1 MYALLLRLRSHDGV
15 VMPREVRYVYGLVST
30 VASCLRI
37 LHLLPD
43 RQLALIYLT
52 VVVQG
57 QPTRNQKASVRR
69 ALQLLLEA

>member
-1 MYALLLRLRSHDGV
+1 MYTLLLRCQDVFSHG
-15 VMPREVRYVYGLVST
+15 YVYRLIST

-37 LHLLPD
+37 LHFLPD

-52 VVVQG
+52 IVVQG
-57 QPTRNQKASVRR
+57 QPTGNQKASVRW

>member
-1 MYALLLRLRSHDGV
+1 MYALLLGSHDGV
-15 VMPREVRYVYGLVST
+15 MVPREVRYVYGFVST

-37 LHLLPD
+37 LHFLPN

-57 QPTRNQKASVRR
+57 QPTGNQKASVRR